1 MEGIAGFMRSPPKA
15 VTSNE
20 REKEIM
26 MAKKAKKADK
36 KAAKKG
42 K

>member
-1 MEGIAGFMRSPPKA
+1 MDGTADFPQFPPRA
-15 VTSNE
+15 VSGNQ
-20 REKEIM
+20 RDKEIM

>member
-1 MEGIAGFMRSPPKA
+1 MGLQISCNPRQ
-15 VTSNE
+15 E
-20 REKEIM
+20 RLFRATNQNKEIM